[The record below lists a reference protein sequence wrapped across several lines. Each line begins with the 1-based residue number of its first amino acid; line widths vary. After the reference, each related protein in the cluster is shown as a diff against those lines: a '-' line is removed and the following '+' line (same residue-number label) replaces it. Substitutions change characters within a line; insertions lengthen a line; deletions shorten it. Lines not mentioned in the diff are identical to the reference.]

1 MRLLSFLLIMM
12 MILDGYTV
20 GLSERADHWPHVC
33 RQSRTIMF
41 QCVMSDKLPSPHETP
56 GAVNIDAVSTGS
68 LSPQLSVF
76 GEEKK
81 MLMEKEPFTLFTDT
95 EASGAN
101 NCCLDLCLISLM
113 ICARFK
119 RIVNPNFN
127 YCMIYSFSCYSKPF
141 SVEHNRNHRTI
152 SFLYSD
158 SYCHHDYQA
167 LKGQNKTNQQT
178 NKHHKTL

>member
-1 MRLLSFLLIMM
+1 MFVARA
-12 MILDGYTV
+12 
-20 GLSERADHWPHVC
+20 GLSCSSVWCPTAPITARD
-33 RQSRTIMF
+33 
-41 QCVMSDKLPSPHETP
+41 
-56 GAVNIDAVSTGS
+56 TGS
-68 LSPQLSVF
+68 CKYWCCLKQDLF
-76 GEEKK
+76 HHNCQCLGKRRKCWWKK
-81 MLMEKEPFTLFTDT
+81 SLLHFSLTLKLV
-95 EASGAN
+95 GAT

-141 SVEHNRNHRTI
+141 SVEHKQEPSHI